1 MYANFRGPWQSA
13 NVHGNIPS
21 INGRRRNAEPSRI
34 ARLTSPLLQR
44 STTADRTDYNSPPRK
59 LSSRTTMNSIF
70 RQSALRRMYLINNAR
85 TNTPLPKPHGVSGV
99 RSKQIMSVG
108 IQTENCSAGTAV
120 SQVTMF
126 CQTLSVNTWGTDACC
141 LIDYARGPLH
151 NKGYSSPLRH
161 LQMFR

>member
-1 MYANFRGPWQSA
+1 MLNRRGQ
-13 NVHGNIPS
+13 
-21 INGRRRNAEPSRI
+21 NGI
-34 ARLTSPLLQR
+34 ARSTFPLLQR
-44 STTADRTDYNSPPRK
+44 STASRTDYNSPPRK

-120 SQVTMF
+120 SKVTIF
-126 CQTLSVNTWGTDACC
+126 CQTLSVNTWGTDTCC
-141 LIDYARGPLH
+141 LQEDFFTIKATRNHLGTYKCLGNPRGIVDLVAE
-151 NKGYSSPLRH
+151 
-161 LQMFR
+161 